1 MRTPMTSPLQPYRV
15 SARDDERSHEDPP
28 VDLMA
33 TRTLGWLSGG
43 FHAFGML
50 GLVTSAWLA
59 AFAGTSLLVRFGG
72 SSDEPVGFMPWMTFG
87 IALSVTLLSHGSV
100 RVGEDLT
107 RGHRLTRCRLACG
120 LVALLGPFGLVLG
133 AAGLIVLFMPRF
145 VRLFES

>member
-1 MRTPMTSPLQPYRV
+1 MTSPLQPYRV
-15 SARDDERSHEDPP
+15 SPRDDERQREDAP
-28 VDLMA
+28 VDLTA

-72 SSDEPVGFMPWMTFG
+72 SSDEPVGFMPWVTFA
-87 IALSVTLLSHGSV
+87 IALSVTLLSHGAV

-107 RGHRLTRCRLACG
+107 RGHSLRRCRLACG
-120 LVALLGPFGLVLG
+120 LVALFGPFGLVLG
-133 AAGLIVLFMPRF
+133 AAGLIVLFMPRCQTTY
-145 VRLFES
+145 